1 MEILKTT
8 DLCKNYGGV
17 QALKNVNFSMKKDEI
32 IAIVGD
38 NGAGKSTFVRN
49 ITGVEQPS
57 SGKVEFYNDEINFSS
72 PLEAR
77 SAGIETVYQN
87 LALIDHL
94 DVAANIFLG
103 REIYYF
109 KFGPLSWLNK
119 RKMNKQAKDLLSKT
133 GVTINQIDQKLVN
146 MSGGQRQ
153 CIAITR
159 AAGWGSRLIIMDE
172 PTAAL
177 GVKETRAVE
186 NIIEG
191 LKSNGIPVLII
202 SHNLKQVFKLS
213 DKICVFRQGQMVA
226 QVNTKDVTE
235 EDIVAE
241 ITGGKKEKQYAN

>member
-1 MEILKTT
+1 
-8 DLCKNYGGV
+8 
-17 QALKNVNFSMKKDEI
+17 
-32 IAIVGD
+32 
-38 NGAGKSTFVRN
+38 
-49 ITGVEQPS
+49 
-57 SGKVEFYNDEINFSS
+57 
-72 PLEAR
+72 
-77 SAGIETVYQN
+77 
-87 LALIDHL
+87 
-94 DVAANIFLG
+94 
-103 REIYYF
+103 
-109 KFGPLSWLNK
+109 
-119 RKMNKQAKDLLSKT
+119 
-133 GVTINQIDQKLVN
+133 
-146 MSGGQRQ
+146 
-153 CIAITR
+153 
-159 AAGWGSRLIIMDE
+159 MDE

>member
-1 MEILKTT
+1 
-8 DLCKNYGGV
+8 
-17 QALKNVNFSMKKDEI
+17 
-32 IAIVGD
+32 
-38 NGAGKSTFVRN
+38 
-49 ITGVEQPS
+49 
-57 SGKVEFYNDEINFSS
+57 
-72 PLEAR
+72 
-77 SAGIETVYQN
+77 
-87 LALIDHL
+87 
-94 DVAANIFLG
+94 
-103 REIYYF
+103 
-109 KFGPLSWLNK
+109 
-119 RKMNKQAKDLLSKT
+119 MNKQAKDLLSKT

-159 AAGWGSRLIIMDE
+159 AAGWGSKLIIMDE

-177 GVKETRAVE
+177 GVKETRDVE

-191 LKSNGIPVLII
+191 LKSNDIPVLII